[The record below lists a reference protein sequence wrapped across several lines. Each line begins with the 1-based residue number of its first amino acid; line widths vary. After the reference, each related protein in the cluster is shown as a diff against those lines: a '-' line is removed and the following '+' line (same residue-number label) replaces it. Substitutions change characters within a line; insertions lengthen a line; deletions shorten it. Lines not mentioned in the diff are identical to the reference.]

1 MPRFSIIVP
10 AYKVQAYLGPCIDSV
25 LTQSFEDFELIGVD
39 DRSPD
44 ACGEIFDEAAARD
57 DRVTVLHLP
66 ENVGLGRARNAGLE
80 AATGEYVLFLDS
92 DDTLTPGALQAV
104 ADRLAACDDP
114 EILVYDYARTYWN
127 RKVRRSRDAE
137 LFSRPGPDVFAV
149 DRRPELLGLLM
160 VVWNKAYRRDFVERQ
175 GLRFPPGYYEDTPW
189 TYPAMLAAERI
200 ALLDRVCVHYRQRR
214 QGNILSTSS
223 RKHFD
228 VFDQYDRVFAFL
240 DSRPDLERWR
250 PVVYGRMLHHLHTV
264 VSRPD
269 RVPADARREYFRRAA
284 RHCRRHR
291 PAGYRQPPGPEAARL
306 RLLARGR
313 RRAHS
318 ALRALEWVRRTS
330 PTALRRL
337 RHAVGRPLLGAYQRL
352 QHRLPVR
359 RDLAVFA
366 AYWNRGPSCNPAAIH
381 AKLRELAPHVE
392 TVWVVD
398 RRRRAEVPPGV
409 PFVHPGSRRHR
420 AVMARARYFVNNV
433 NFPDSAVKRP
443 GTVHLQTHHGT
454 PVKSM
459 GLDLQGYPAARMDF
473 ERLLERVDRWDYSL
487 SSNRFSTLAWER
499 AYPAGYTTLEY
510 GYPRNDVF
518 YTATAQDVLD
528 ARAELGIPDGAV
540 ALLYAPT
547 HRDYRTS
554 YRPRLDPDRLM
565 RALGPGYV
573 LLTRS
578 HYFHDRQDAAGL
590 QGDGAAGGRAGA
602 VVDVSGHPSVER
614 LCLAADALVTD
625 YSSVMFDY
633 ANLDRPIVV
642 YADDWE
648 VYRESRGVY
657 LDVLSGRP
665 GETPGAVARSE
676 QELLEVLASGAWR
689 GEAAAELRAA
699 FRARFCEFDDGR
711 AAERVVR
718 RVFLGETAPLPHV
731 PPADRTP
738 APDPVQAL
746 VRCGRSVPA
755 QGGDRLAEA
764 LSSSG

>member
-10 AYKVQAYLGPCIDSV
+10 AYKVQAYLDQCIDSV
-25 LTQSFEDFELIGVD
+25 LTQSYEDFELIGVD

-44 ACGEIFDEAAARD
+44 GCGEIFDAAARRD
-57 DRVTVLHLP
+57 PRVTVLHLP
-66 ENVGLGRARNAGLE
+66 ENVGLGRARNAGLDV
-80 AATGEYVLFLDS
+80 ATGDYLLFLDS

-104 ADRLAACDDP
+104 ADRLEHCSEP
-114 EILVYDYARTYWN
+114 EILVYDYARSYWN

-137 LFSRPGPDVFAV
+137 LFSRPGPEVFRV
-149 DRRPELLGLLM
+149 DARPELLGLLM
-160 VVWNKAYRRDFVERQ
+160 VVWNKAYRRDFVESQ

-214 QGNILSTSS
+214 QGNILGTSS

-291 PAGYRQPPGPEAARL
+291 PAGYTPAAGLETARL

-313 RRAHS
+313 RRSHA
-318 ALRALEWVRRTS
+318 ALRALEWVRRTG
-330 PTALRRL
+330 PGGLRRA
-337 RHAVGRPLLGAYQRL
+337 RHALGRPLLAAYQRV
-352 QHRLPVR
+352 QQRLPIR

-381 AKLRELAPHVE
+381 SKLRELAPQIE

-398 RRRRAEVPPGV
+398 RRRRAEVPPGIR
-409 PFVHPGSRRHR
+409 FVHPGSRGHR
-420 AVMARARYFVNNV
+420 AAMARAGYFVNNV

-459 GLDLQGYPAARMDF
+459 GLDLQEYPAARMDF
-473 ERLLERVDRWDYSL
+473 ERLLDRVDRWDYSL
-487 SSNRFSTLAWER
+487 TSNRFSTLVWEG
-499 AYPAGYTTLEY
+499 AYPAGYDTLEY

-518 YTATAQDVLD
+518 YRATAQDVLE
-528 ARAELGIPDGAV
+528 ARAELGIPDGTV

-554 YRPRLDPDRLM
+554 YRPRLDAARLM
-565 RALGPGYV
+565 RALGPGHV
-573 LLTRS
+573 LLNRV
-578 HYFHDRQDAAGL
+578 HYFHDRQDPL
-590 QGDGAAGGRAGA
+590 PGDPADGS
-602 VVDVSGHPSVER
+602 VIDVSAHPSVER
-614 LCLAADALVTD
+614 LCLAADGLITD
-625 YSSVMFDY
+625 YSSLMFDY
-633 ANLDRPIVV
+633 ANLDRPIVL

-648 VYRESRGVY
+648 VYRETRGVY
-657 LDVLSGRP
+657 LDLLSGRP
-665 GETPGAVARSE
+665 GETPGAVARDEE
-676 QELLEVLASGAWR
+676 QLLSVLSSGAWR
-689 GEAAAELRAA
+689 DEAAAGLRAA
-699 FRARFCEFDDGR
+699 FRERFCEFDDGN

-718 RVFLGETAPLPHV
+718 RVFLGETEPLPFV
-731 PPADRTP
+731 PIADRTP
-738 APDPVQAL
+738 APDPVRAL
-746 VRCGRSVPA
+746 ALRGTVPA
-755 QGGDRLAEA
+755 PSQGAGRDGLDRLAGM
-764 LSSSG
+764 LRSR

>member
-10 AYKVQAYLGPCIDSV
+10 AYKVQAYLGQCIDSV
-25 LTQSFEDFELIGVD
+25 LSQSYEDFELIGVD

-44 ACGEIFDEAAARD
+44 GCGQIFDEAAARD
-57 DRVTVLHLP
+57 DRVRVLHLP

-80 AATGEYVLFLDS
+80 VATGDYLLFLDS
-92 DDTLTPGALQAV
+92 DDTLTPGALRAV
-104 ADRLAACDDP
+104 ADRLEECAEP
-114 EILVYDYARTYWN
+114 EILVYDYARSYWN
-127 RKVRRSRDAE
+127 HKVRRSRDAE
-137 LFSRPGPDVFAV
+137 LFSRPGPEVFSV
-149 DRRPELLGLLM
+149 GERPELLGLLM
-160 VVWNKAYRRDFVERQ
+160 VVWNKAYRRDFVEQQ

-189 TYPAMLAAERI
+189 TYPSMLAAERI

-240 DSRPDLERWR
+240 DSRPDLGHWR

-291 PAGYRQPPGPEAARL
+291 PAGYRPAVGPESARL

-313 RRAHS
+313 RRSYAV
-318 ALRALEWVRRTS
+318 LRALEWLRREAPGAVRRM
-330 PTALRRL
+330 
-337 RHAVGRPLLGAYQRL
+337 RHAVGRPLLGAYQRIA
-352 QHRLPVR
+352 QRLPVR

-381 AKLRELAPHVE
+381 AKLRELAPHIE

-398 RRRRAEVPPGV
+398 RRRRDEVPPGI

-420 AVMARARYFVNNV
+420 AAMARARYFVNNV
-433 NFPDSAVKRP
+433 NFPDSTVKRP

-454 PVKSM
+454 PVKYM
-459 GLDLQGYPAARMDF
+459 GLDLQEHPAARMDF

-487 SSNRFSTLAWER
+487 SSNRFSTLAWEG

-518 YTATAQDVLD
+518 YTATAQDVLE
-528 ARAELGIPDGAV
+528 ARAELGIPEGAV

-547 HRDYRTS
+547 HRDYRSS
-554 YRPRLDPDRLM
+554 YRPRLDLARLM
-565 RALGPGYV
+565 QALGPGHV
-573 LLTRS
+573 LLTRM
-578 HYFHDRQDAAGL
+578 HYFHDRQD
-590 QGDGAAGGRAGA
+590 QTPSQIPDGA
-602 VVDVSGHPSVER
+602 VIDVSGHPSVER
-614 LCLAADALVTD
+614 LCLASDGLITD
-625 YSSVMFDY
+625 YSSLMFDY

-648 VYRESRGVY
+648 VYREARGVY

-665 GETPGAVARSE
+665 GETPGAVARDE
-676 QELLEVLASGAWR
+676 QELISVLTSGAWR
-689 GEAAAELRAA
+689 DESAAGLRAA
-699 FRARFCEFDDGR
+699 FRERFCEFDDGR

-718 RVFLGETAPLPHV
+718 RVFLGETTPLPHL
-731 PPADRTP
+731 PWAERRP
-738 APDPVQAL
+738 APDPVTAL
-746 VRCGRSVPA
+746 TQRGTVPAPA
-755 QGGDRLAEA
+755 QGADRDGLDRLRAF
-764 LSSSG
+764 SPS